1 MDIKNIGNIDFESL
15 SSEEARELGF
25 NVLFQ
30 EEDGTYDWIYSMK
43 MFQNRSIL
51 KLILKIIG
59 LMFVLMAVIFA
70 FLIHDFSSLLP
81 FLGILTL
88 CFAGVVL
95 ITFFATWLV
104 NTLYKGNY
112 LLVYQMNERE
122 LAFSQTT
129 DQRQITRTISAASA
143 AVNAAGRNVGG
154 TIAGAGLAL
163 SPNAYRSAFAKVKS
177 IKAKRKDNLIWVNT
191 FLQYQMVYVPD
202 AFYDFVWNY
211 ITQRCPNA
219 RISEE

>member
-81 FLGILTL
+81 FLGILAL